1 MSQLFLAHVQS
12 IGKALKLIV
21 RQKENDPRGKSDTV
35 IRAEDRKECLKQ
47 KGKGNEKCKEI
58 WENRMEKTKDLFKKM
73 TDTKGTFQAKMG
85 TIKDRNGTDLTEA
98 EILRRG
104 GKNTQ
109 NYTKRLS

>member
-1 MSQLFLAHVQS
+1 MSQLFSAHVQS

-58 WENRMEKTKDLFKKM
+58 EKK
-73 TDTKGTFQAKMG
+73 
-85 TIKDRNGTDLTEA
+85 
-98 EILRRG
+98 
-104 GKNTQ
+104 
-109 NYTKRLS
+109 